1 MEGRATDEDSQV
13 MPIAPLLLLRS
24 TSIVRNNAG
33 VGRWTSAEYQ
43 DTLKLL
49 LRSLVLQGTGKHRYE
64 SEQCCTR

>member
-49 LRSLVLQGTGKHRYE
+49 LGSLLQTAPVD
-64 SEQCCTR
+64 TPTLV